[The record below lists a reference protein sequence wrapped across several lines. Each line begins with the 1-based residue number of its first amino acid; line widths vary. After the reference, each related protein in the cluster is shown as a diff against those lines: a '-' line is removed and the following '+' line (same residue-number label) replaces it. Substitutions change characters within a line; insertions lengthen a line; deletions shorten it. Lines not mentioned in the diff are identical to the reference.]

1 MIHFFKRTFLN
12 PLQEF
17 INDSRSI
24 GIVLLLCTF
33 VSIVVANSPAGL
45 PYQQFWNMAT
55 PVLPYVQLPP
65 TFFHW
70 INEGLMAIF
79 FFLVGMEIKRELVH
93 GELASIR
100 KSILPVIAAV
110 GGMLFP
116 AIIYLLFNYHTTAA
130 GGWGIPTATDI
141 AFSLGIASLLGKRV
155 PVVLKIFLTAL
166 AIIDDL
172 GAIVVIALFYGEA
185 IQWFYLVADVVL
197 VAAVL
202 FINHALKK
210 FGVIQILLGIVLWY
224 CTYNSGIH
232 ATIAGVIFAFLVP
245 VRYLVYLENKIHHYV
260 YFIIMP
266 LFALANT
273 IIVFPVGGIG
283 VLKDA
288 MPMGI
293 MLALAVGKPL
303 GITTASWIMIKTKQA
318 DLPAH
323 TNWHQ
328 LIGVGMLAGIGFTMS
343 IFISTLAFVAP
354 GDQDIAKIA
363 VLISSI
369 FSMVLGFVWL
379 SIGKE
384 KKKQA
389 PLNS

>member
-1 MIHFFKRTFLN
+1 MIHFLKRTFLN

-17 INDSRSI
+17 INDSRAI
-24 GIVLLLCTF
+24 GVVLLLCTF
-33 VSIVVANSPAGL
+33 VSIIVANSPAGL
-45 PYQQFWNMAT
+45 PYLKFWNITT
-55 PVLPYVQLPP
+55 PVVPYVQLPS

-70 INEGLMAIF
+70 INDGLMAIF
-79 FFLVGMEIKRELVH
+79 FFLVGMEIKRELVQ

-100 KSILPVIAAV
+100 KSIFPVVAAV

-116 AIIYLLFNYHTTAA
+116 AIIYLLFNYHTPAA

-155 PVVLKIFLTAL
+155 PLSLKIFLTAL

-185 IQWFYLVADVVL
+185 VQWFYLVADIVL

-202 FINHALKK
+202 FINKALKK
-210 FGVIQILLGIVLWY
+210 FGLVQILLGLVLWY

-245 VRYLVYLENKIHHYV
+245 VRHLVYLENKIHHYV

-273 IIVFPVGGIG
+273 IIVFPEGGIG
-283 VLKDA
+283 VLNHA
-288 MPMGI
+288 MPIGI
-293 MLALAVGKPL
+293 MLALSIGKPV
-303 GITTASWIMIKTKQA
+303 GIATACLIMVKTKQA

-328 LIGVGMLAGIGFTMS
+328 LIGAGMLAGIGFTMS
-343 IFISTLAFVAP
+343 IFISTLAFATP

-363 VLISSI
+363 VLVSSF
-369 FSMVLGFVWL
+369 FSMVVGVVWL
-379 SIGKE
+379 SLGKE
-384 KKKQA
+384 KKFY
-389 PLNS
+389 S